1 MKKTFYITTPIYYVS
16 GPLHIGHL
24 YSTIMARIIANYKNI
39 MGYDVKFLT
48 GSDEHGQKIQNK
60 ALKSGLKPKQFVDEL
75 VESYKE
81 TWKKWS
87 VPFDFFSRTTSP
99 RHEKVVKKIFSW
111 FLENEF
117 IYKGKYEGLYSI
129 EDEEFLTKA
138 QALEIDGKFYH
149 PSSKHELVQM
159 KEESYFFKIEKMQ
172 QWWERY
178 IAQNPQFL
186 LTEKTLNEIKVNFV
200 EQGLSDLSVT
210 RTNVEWAIPID
221 EDSNHTLYVWL
232 DALFNYVTAL
242 GYDLDNPSDN
252 YTKYWKNGDEIVHI
266 LGKEI
271 SRFHFIYWPMFIQ
284 ALGLRQP
291 NHIVSHGLLRDK
303 DGRKMSKSL
312 GNAVDPDYLFENY
325 HPEMIK
331 YYFASQIIF
340 GEDGN
345 FSEEKL
351 RETIN
356 ADLVNNY
363 GNLVSRTLKMIANSF
378 QNGTKYTHSDTAIH
392 LEIENQIKKFQ
403 GEFSELMDTFKVD
416 KAYRKM
422 IELSSKLNKYIDET
436 TPWKLTDNLDE
447 LNLIL
452 NRLLNGIYA
461 VSWALQAIMPQK
473 VAEVATAL
481 NIISFD
487 KENINNFNKFDNI
500 KTADKFMFFARL
512 K

>member
-24 YSTIMARIIANYKNI
+24 YSTIMARTIANYKQA

-60 ALKSGLKPKQFVDEL
+60 AIKANMAPKEFVDNL
-75 VESYKE
+75 VETYKQ
-81 TWKKWS
+81 TWQKWD
-87 VPFDFFSRTTSP
+87 VPVDYFSRTTAEH
-99 RHEKVVKKIFSW
+99 HESAVQEIFSW
-111 FLENEF
+111 FLEKGF

-138 QALEIDGKFYH
+138 QALEIDGKYFH

-159 KEESYFFKIEKMQ
+159 SEESYFFKISAMQ
-172 QWWERY
+172 QWWSEY
-178 IAQNPQFL
+178 VATHPEFL
-186 LTEKTLNEIKVNFV
+186 QPDKTINEIQTNFV
-200 EQGLSDLSVT
+200 AQGLEDLSVT
-210 RTNVEWAIPID
+210 RTNLNWAIPIH
-221 EDSNHTLYVWL
+221 EDARHTLYVWL

-242 GYDLDNPSDN
+242 KYNINDPGQDYI
-252 YTKYWKNGDEIVHI
+252 KYWQNGDEIVHI

-271 SRFHFIYWPMFIQ
+271 SRFHFIYWPMFLQ
-284 ALGLRQP
+284 ALGLKLP
-291 NHIVSHGLLRDK
+291 TNIYSHGLLRDK

-312 GNAVDPDYLFENY
+312 GNAVEIEYLYDNY
-325 HPEMIK
+325 HPEMVK
-331 YYFASQIIF
+331 YYFASQFIF

-345 FSEEKL
+345 FSEDKL
-351 RETIN
+351 KEVIN

-363 GNLVSRTLKMIANSF
+363 GNLVSRTLKMISNSF
-378 QNGTKYTHSDTAIH
+378 TSGTKYVESNQQIHQDIEQAI
-392 LEIENQIKKFQ
+392 KSFVD
-403 GEFSELMDTFKVD
+403 EFSSEMDKFKID
-416 KAYRKM
+416 KGYRKI

-436 TPWKLTDNLDE
+436 MPWKLSDNLEE

-461 VSWALQAIMPQK
+461 VSWALQISMPQK
-473 VAEVATAL
+473 IKEVAQAL
-481 NIISFD
+481 NVESFELD
-487 KENINNFNKFDNI
+487 KINDFNKFDNI
-500 KTADKFMFFARL
+500 VPADKFMFFARL